1 MTQMSGIRG
10 GPETGSGPI
19 QEPGIAIGGARRET
33 LVRMSSNGR
42 GSTSGV
48 DGDIARGQAHKV
60 VNTNEIAATRVAT
73 TGRHQKN
80 ETGTRTLAVASIA
93 DENTGDTR
101 AETTRSTTN
110 VDGGRAAHQILSKIN
125 LPYLTNVAAPHRFRK
140 TEVQLEIARYAIYL
154 HPRDPHRRLLKTMQ
168 WT

>member
-1 MTQMSGIRG
+1 MTQTSGIQG
-10 GPETGSGPI
+10 EPETGNGHGRIRES
-19 QEPGIAIGGARRET
+19 GIAIGG
-33 LVRMSSNGR
+33 
-42 GSTSGV
+42 GSTDGV